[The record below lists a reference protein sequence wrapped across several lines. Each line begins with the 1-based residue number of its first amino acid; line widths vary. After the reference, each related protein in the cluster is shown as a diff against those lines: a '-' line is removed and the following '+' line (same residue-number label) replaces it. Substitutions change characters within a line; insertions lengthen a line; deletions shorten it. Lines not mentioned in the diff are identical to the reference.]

1 MARSPSNVP
10 EPSAGPS
17 LWERAQEVLTAA
29 ALLFSIIGGGALAVG
44 GGVYLW
50 VPELRGFGNSVML
63 VGLALLLVA
72 LASSFVPVRKAL
84 TGQRGRYA
92 ANALVMVVALV
103 AIVSIVN
110 FLTFRATLRA
120 DVTASRQ
127 FSLSEQ
133 TIRVLGNLD
142 QPVHATAFFVPGL
155 PDQIATRQ
163 RAEDLMFE
171 YRNRSGGK
179 FSYEFIDPEADPS
192 IARELQVTDYPT
204 ILFRATD
211 TNVAFELPLPPMA
224 EQDLTTALLIV
235 TGTEQKMIYFLDGHG
250 EKDSARVETEVEAFG
265 MAAGGLLRDSYGI
278 RTVNLSRSGVVPSD
292 AAVLVIAGPKT
303 DLTFAEHQVLM
314 VWLRNGG
321 RALFLLD
328 PDPPESFLSLL
339 APWGIEV
346 GKGTIVDQ
354 GSSLLGDPRSPL
366 LQRSQYMPDIPITR
380 LLDATLFPE
389 AGAVRIAVEEKKRP
403 PWIQYVPLAAS
414 SVLSWTTEDPER
426 NEYDGALGDVGG
438 PHFLAIAVRAL
449 STVEE
454 EPEGFN
460 VESNP
465 LEARETPVATSIVV
479 FGDSDFA
486 ANAYYSYSTN
496 KDFLLNAVNWL
507 AQDFDLIAIRP
518 KAFAFRNL
526 VVTSSEFD
534 FIRYTSWFIL
544 PSAVALMGLVIWW
557 RRR

>member
-1 MARSPSNVP
+1 MARSPSHTP
-10 EPSAGPS
+10 EPPAAPS
-17 LWERAQEVLTAA
+17 LWARAQEVLTAA

-50 VPELRGFGNSVML
+50 VPELRGFANTVML

-92 ANALVMVVALV
+92 ANAIVMVLALV

-110 FLTFRATLRA
+110 FLTFRATLRS

-127 FSLSEQ
+127 FSLSQQ
-133 TIRVLGNLD
+133 TLSVLENLD
-142 QPVHATAFFVPGL
+142 QPVRATAFFVPGL

-163 RAEDLMFE
+163 RADDLMFE
-171 YRNRSGGK
+171 YQNRSGGS
-179 FSYEFIDPEADPS
+179 FSYRFVDPEADPS

-204 ILFRATD
+204 ILFEATD
-211 TNVAFELPLPPMA
+211 TGVAFDFPVPPLA

-235 TGTEQKMIYFLDGHG
+235 TGTERKLIYFLDGHG
-250 EKDSARVETEVEAFG
+250 EKDSTEVETEGEAYG
-265 MAAGGLLRDSYGI
+265 LAAQGLLRDSYGI
-278 RTVNLSRSGVVPSD
+278 QAVNLSRRGGVPDD

-303 DLTFAEHQVLM
+303 DLTFAEHQMLLE
-314 VWLRNGG
+314 WLRDGG

-339 APWGIEV
+339 EPWGIHV
-346 GKGTIVDQ
+346 GKGTIVDR

-366 LQRSQYMPDIPITR
+366 LQRNQYLPDVAITR
-380 LLDATLFPE
+380 LLDATLFPD
-389 AGAVRIAVEEKKRP
+389 AGSVQIVVEEKKIP
-403 PWIQYVPLAAS
+403 PWIEYAPLAAS

-426 NEYDGALGDVGG
+426 NDFDEALGDEAG
-438 PHFLAIAVRAL
+438 PHFLAVAMRAL

-454 EPEGFN
+454 EPPGFSE
-460 VESNP
+460 ESNP
-465 LEARETPVATSIVV
+465 LEASEEPAATSIVV

-496 KDFLLNAVNWL
+496 KDFLLNTVNWL
-507 AQDFDLIAIRP
+507 ARDYDLISIRP

-544 PSAVALMGLVIWW
+544 PSVVALMGLAVWW